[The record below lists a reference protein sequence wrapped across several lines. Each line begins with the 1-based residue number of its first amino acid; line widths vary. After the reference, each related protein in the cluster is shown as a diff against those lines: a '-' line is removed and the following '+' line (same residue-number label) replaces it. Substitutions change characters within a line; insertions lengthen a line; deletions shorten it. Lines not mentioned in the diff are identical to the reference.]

1 MSIYVSNSDTNSL
14 IDMCAMCA
22 QGSHY
27 GVLTSVD
34 VNGNRSENQTK
45 SNKAL
50 GSL

>member
-1 MSIYVSNSDTNSL
+1 MFNSDTNSL
-14 IDMCAMCA
+14 IDRGTICA
-22 QGSHY
+22 QGNHY